1 MKRWWSAVA
10 LMVFASISSL
20 FVYAPAADANS
31 SGQCLPTST
40 EGCITLVVHLNV
52 TNGGFVTSAATVTAV
67 RQGNPQ
73 GYQDS
78 NFTLSANGS
87 NVDYTS
93 GGTVFGTSPDDD
105 NCANAPSSPL
115 NFFKITVA
123 GSAAGTTAQNVNLC
137 ANANPIA
144 GGTSGHRVKNITI
157 NVQASSATATL
168 GGIKGSFS
176 NIDLAG
182 NTRPCDANSKVEI
195 TGGPTIGKGTSV
207 DSATPSHFDTGLTL
221 APGTYTVAINCS
233 ANGSSGPLQKTGV
246 VVKAGQITDIGLIS
260 CDARANGC
268 GVGSPAP
275 TPPGAPVQET
285 PTCDAGAFTWVVC
298 PLISVAQ
305 DGIKLLTSWVEKALT
320 VTAIDIKPSS
330 PSYQTWSAF
339 RNLADVFFIVIFF
352 VIIFGT
358 GLGLDNYTVKKILPR
373 LIAASILV
381 QFSLLLV
388 SIAIDISNVLGVG
401 VTQLIGAIPIPARPC
416 PEHGSP
422 HAIKVVGY
430 IEALTGLGV
439 AGGIAIATGT
449 WLPALLAIG
458 SGVIALIT
466 VFLTLEL
473 RLILINFLLII
484 GPIAFVLWV
493 LPNTAKYFNM
503 WLDYLTKLLLM
514 FPLIMIMLAGANLF
528 SVVTIVTADC
538 KDIIGPLF
546 ASLIPILVFFLIP
559 ATFKLAGQA
568 LNFGHGIISKG
579 TGGADKGI
587 RGAAMNKDRVAD
599 RQAKALAKLRDL
611 EDSGA
616 SGFGAN
622 LRKRSARSRA
632 GYGLGFRTMPKGVKG
647 QRLNRALEGNLKDEV
662 SAANHE
668 MENLQFNDQG
678 YGEMEKYARTGTQA
692 QQIAAISRMAMT
704 AGGRD
709 RLRSI
714 KSEMEA
720 RGDNGVMSDA
730 DYRTWSKGL
739 EKLNRAAAPDLVK
752 GSGAFKGVSPSEMA
766 AWDPGTARQAVQH
779 WNSMHDELQ
788 TLNAIPAATRTQA
801 QTEKITE
808 VTRVLTQAKT
818 AQGAVEASDKLKAQI
833 EPGARAT
840 LSSAGPELDANNVP
854 TGRDMGRWRT

>member
-1 MKRWWSAVA
+1 MWTRWTNKRSY
-10 LMVFASISSL
+10 LLGGFASL
-20 FVYAPAADANS
+20 FVAFIANLIMSSPAFAM
-31 SGQCLPTST
+31 G
-40 EGCITLVVHLNV
+40 ERYYY
-52 TNGGFVTSAATVTAV
+52 TSANNIRMEAGIMQTAASLD
-67 RQGNPQ
+67 RQTN
-73 GYQDS
+73 S
-78 NFTLSANGS
+78 N
-87 NVDYTS
+87 DYK
-93 GGTVFGTSPDDD
+93 GG
-105 NCANAPSSPL
+105 
-115 NFFKITVA
+115 
-123 GSAAGTTAQNVNLC
+123 
-137 ANANPIA
+137 
-144 GGTSGHRVKNITI
+144 ITI
-157 NVQASSATATL
+157 NNPNWPKDGAAPQKCNYDITIDVDDNNGATGVFKNISLNADPHADHCPSRAAL
-168 GGIKGSFS
+168 PSLLSKPLIYNVPPELPFLQLPLPAACPGGGGAIIP
-176 NIDLAG
+176 NNPVCVVIPMNCAG
-182 NTRPCDANSKVEI
+182 AQG
-195 TGGPTIGKGTSV
+195 TGGGPPAVPPLTSTKNCPYFAPGSTAV
-207 DSATPSHFDTGLTL
+207 THTGTGLDKEAD
-221 APGTYTVAINCS
+221 APK
-233 ANGSSGPLQKTGV
+233 P
-246 VVKAGQITDIGLIS
+246 
-260 CDARANGC
+260 
-268 GVGSPAP
+268 
-275 TPPGAPVQET
+275 

-388 SIAIDISNVLGVG
+388 SIAIDISNVLGIG
-401 VTQLIGAIPIPARPC
+401 VTQLIGAIPIPDRPC
-416 PEHGSP
+416 PQP
-422 HAIKVVGY
+422 NQHAIKVVGY